1 MRSRALSIAIAL
13 VSSAMPAV
21 VMAADCPSEVKNAR
35 QLLAAKTATAKQT
48 TTVARS
54 QAGARG
60 QDQQAPRQQDI
71 QAPRQQD
78 QQAPRQQEIQA
89 PRQQD
94 QQASREQEI
103 QAPRQQEIQAP
114 RQQDQQAPRSAAK
127 GRKTALTN
135 ASRLVDEAE
144 AACRDADMPRAASN
158 ARAAIDLL
166 SYLP

>member
-103 QAPRQQEIQAP
+103 QAPRQQ
-114 RQQDQQAPRSAAK
+114 DQQAPRNAAK

>member
-94 QQASREQEI
+94 I